1 MEPLISAR
9 EAEALIHQA
18 VDERQVIDEYNGINE
33 VSGISGHYYTL
44 GDGIILRQYYDATG
58 AYKYE
63 YVESIPEDQTGEMK
77 EVGSEVVSFILDFIP
92 ILSNIKAAIEAFSGE
107 NLITGREIGDVE
119 RAVLA
124 AAILGGP
131 IVKGARVV
139 GKAAM
144 KQLPKVKNVLHPEKV
159 KSLAKGF
166 YDEYI
171 QKGTSVFKDLVQKVA
186 DIPAPPLTPSLA
198 TTNGMAFSKT
208 IGETMKEAKETIVQM
223 AGKVKGSVSGKGSGE
238 NDNYFTGT
246 LKGEKIH
253 LKGVKVEEIIYTK
266 RLPEE
271 TAKLRKDFNS
281 SIRKKFLKEF
291 ANDPVRVKYLRKASL
306 GEDDIARMKDG
317 LNPKGW
323 QVHHN
328 LPLDDGG
335 TNDFT
340 NLVLIKNDPYHKAVT
355 NEQIS
360 LTRGLA
366 PKQSKTIKWPM
377 FEDDVYPAKPFKRRE
392 E

>member
-1 MEPLISAR
+1 M
-9 EAEALIHQA
+9 
-18 VDERQVIDEYNGINE
+18 
-33 VSGISGHYYTL
+33 L
-44 GDGIILRQYYDATG
+44 GNAKIFCQYYNATG

-63 YVESIPEDQTGEMK
+63 YVESIPEDRIGEAK

-92 ILSNIKAAIEAFSGE
+92 ILSNIKAAIEAFSGKDF
-107 NLITGREIGDVE
+107 ITGREIGNVE
-119 RAVLA
+119 RAVLV
-124 AAILGGP
+124 AAIFGGP
-131 IVKGARVV
+131 IVKGAKLV
-139 GKAAM
+139 GKTAM
-144 KQLPKVKNVLHPEKV
+144 KQLPKVKNVFHPDKA

-166 YDEYI
+166 YDDYI
-171 QKGTSVFKDLVQKVA
+171 QKGIKKGTSVFKDLVKKVA
-186 DIPAPPLTPSLA
+186 DIPVPQFNPSLV
-198 TTNGMAFSKT
+198 TTNGMVFTKT

-223 AGKVKGSVSGKGSGE
+223 AGKGKGNGE
-238 NDNYFTGT
+238 NDNYFIGT

-266 RLPEE
+266 RLPED
-271 TAKLRKDFNS
+271 TAKLRKEFNS
-281 SIRKKFLKEF
+281 SIGKKFLKEF

-355 NEQIS
+355 MNKS
-360 LTRGLA
+360 L
-366 PKQSKTIKWPM
+366 
-377 FEDDVYPAKPFKRRE
+377 
-392 E
+392 